1 MLLKKNNN
9 AMKMFLS
16 IAELLLHNS
25 FKKLKMD
32 IFVDAVEFSSKEISI
47 QRYTAEIVLTLLH
60 KLQSFFFITW
70 IIVSCLSQKQ

>member
-1 MLLKKNNN
+1 
-9 AMKMFLS
+9 MKMFLS
-16 IAELLLHNS
+16 ITELLLHNS

-60 KLQSFFFITW
+60 KLQRFF
-70 IIVSCLSQKQ
+70 LSLGL